1 VLQDAGFCS
10 TAPAP
15 HGYVSDRR
23 STGGLLISGGVPR
36 RGAALEEGEPPLA
49 LVAAAAEAAATDGGS
64 CAAGPDEESKQ
75 METAFPDEV
84 CSWNS
89 EGESG
94 RKALLHEC
102 SL

>member
-23 STGGLLISGGVPR
+23 SASTGGLLISGGVPR
-36 RGAALEEGEPPLA
+36 RAAAALEEGEPPPLA
-49 LVAAAAEAAATDGGS
+49 LVAAAAGS
-64 CAAGPDEESKQ
+64 CGAAPDEESKQ